1 MFGIN
6 LSPEAAN
13 ALLIAAYLVGVAGRI
28 LWPYIIA
35 YVTEPQAFD
44 WNMAKGQM
52 IAAAVGLA
60 GIVFQAMTKADFMT
74 TLGAL
79 GYAGAIIAGYGLA
92 SVGRETQ
99 KTVALRGQ

>member
-1 MFGIN
+1 
-6 LSPEAAN
+6 
-13 ALLIAAYLVGVAGRI
+13 
-28 LWPYIIA
+28 
-35 YVTEPQAFD
+35 
-44 WNMAKGQM
+44 M